1 MTIHKH
7 GNRGTAQNS
16 RDPDFAGAETALRRA
31 VERSR
36 RRAMETIGAV
46 AAFRDGR
53 VVWERADGTFT
64 DEVEDV
70 PNGLKRVE
78 GN

>member
-1 MTIHKH
+1 MTTQKN
-7 GNRGTAQNS
+7 GNQEQAEQS
-16 RDPDFAGAETALRRA
+16 RDTDRIGAEVALRRA

-46 AAFRDGR
+46 AAFRDGK

-64 DEVEDV
+64 DELEDAS
-70 PNGLKRVE
+70 K
-78 GN
+78 